1 MKHLGI
7 FIEPVSELK
16 QFILEAKNF
25 ISKFNKDCTYEN
37 HPPHMTLLH
46 GKYKNESK
54 VLNALNQV
62 LSEIDEIFI
71 NCKNLNSFKNDQL
84 TGLNTLYV
92 EVEPNENLNILQ
104 NEIIKNIKPDEHS
117 FVNLS
122 NSNSKII
129 ENLNVYRYPFIY
141 PDWIPHFTIASV
153 DQNIENKFNN
163 TFKEKFEFT
172 NKIEKVS
179 LWEISGDKHDKIKDL
194 KVGT

>member
-25 ISKFNKDCTYEN
+25 ISKFNKNCTYET

-71 NCKNLNSFKNDQL
+71 NKMVQIVKN
-84 TGLNTLYV
+84 
-92 EVEPNENLNILQ
+92 EQ
-104 NEIIKNIKPDEHS
+104 NN
-117 FVNLS
+117 
-122 NSNSKII
+122 
-129 ENLNVYRYPFIY
+129 
-141 PDWIPHFTIASV
+141 
-153 DQNIENKFNN
+153 
-163 TFKEKFEFT
+163 
-172 NKIEKVS
+172 
-179 LWEISGDKHDKIKDL
+179 
-194 KVGT
+194 